1 MFGVGGIISLAEKVF
16 LYDTTLRDGTQG
28 EGISLSVDDKLKIA
42 RKLDEIGI
50 DYIEGGWPGS
60 NPKDMEFFERAKE
73 LKLKRAKIAAFGS
86 TRRPGISPS
95 EDMNLVKLVHSGAQ
109 VVTIFGK
116 TWDFHVTHAL
126 QTTLEENL
134 AMIRD
139 SIRFLKEKKLE
150 VIFDAEHF
158 FDGYKHNSEYALE
171 TIATALEAGADCITL
186 CDTNGGTLPHE
197 IEDIVREVAKRVTVT
212 LGIHC
217 HNDGELAVANT
228 LAAIRAGA
236 RHVQGTINGYGER
249 CGNANLISIIPNL
262 QLKMGYHCIPDEQLA
277 QLTPLSKYIH
287 EVANQVPPNQQPFV
301 GQSAFAHKGGIHV
314 SAVLKHPETYEH
326 IKPELVGNKRRVLVS
341 ELSGQ
346 SNVIYKAKEWNLDL
360 EDRER
365 SKEIITKI
373 KEREHQGYH
382 YEAAEASF
390 ELLVKEALGE
400 LKQYFT
406 LQHFKVFTEKV
417 GDGWVNTEAVVKLK
431 IDDEVVHTAAEGN
444 GPVNALDHALRKALE
459 EYFPVLK
466 KMYLSDY
473 KVRVLDEANATASK
487 VRVLIESSDGKEKWS
502 TIGVSSNII
511 EASWLALIDSFRYY
525 LMKHEDELK
534 VPEVELKAME
544 K

>member
-1 MFGVGGIISLAEKVF
+1 MAERVY

-42 RKLDEIGI
+42 QKLDEMGM

-60 NPKDMEFFERAKE
+60 NPKDMEFFEKAKGLH
-73 LKLKRAKIAAFGS
+73 LKHAVITAFGS
-86 TRRPGISPS
+86 TRRAGISPT
-95 EDMNLVKLVHSGAQ
+95 EDLNLLKIVQSGVKAAA
-109 VVTIFGK
+109 IFGK
-116 TWDFHVTHAL
+116 TWDFHVTEAL
-126 QTTLEENL
+126 KTTLDENL
-134 AMIRD
+134 AMISD
-139 SIRFLKEKKLE
+139 SIQFLKEKGLE

-158 FDGYKHNSEYALE
+158 FDGYKHNPEYALQA
-171 TIATALEAGADCITL
+171 IRAAQEAGADCITL

-197 IEDIVREVAKRVTVT
+197 IEEIVSVVAKQITVT

-228 LAAIRAGA
+228 LAAVRAGA
-236 RHVQGTINGYGER
+236 RHVQGTVNGYGER

-262 QLKMGYHCIPDEQLA
+262 QLKMGYQCIPDHYMPN
-277 QLTPLSKYIH
+277 LTAFSKYIH
-287 EVANQVPPNQQPFV
+287 EVANQVPPSNQPFV
-301 GQSAFAHKGGIHV
+301 GKSAFAHKGGIHV

-326 IKPELVGNKRRVLVS
+326 LTPESVGNKRRVLVS

-346 SNVIYKAKEWNLDL
+346 SNVLYKAKEWNLDM
-360 EDRER
+360 EIHRER
-365 SKEIITKI
+365 SKEIINKI
-373 KEREHQGYH
+373 KEMEHQGYH

-390 ELLVKEALGE
+390 ELLVREALGE
-400 LKQYFT
+400 LNPLFS
-406 LQHFKVFTEKV
+406 LQHFKVITEKV
-417 GDGWVNTEAVVKLK
+417 GAGWNNTEAVVKLK
-431 IDDEVVHTAAEGN
+431 VNGEVVHTAADGN

-459 EYFPVLK
+459 QYFPILK
-466 KMYLSDY
+466 QMYLADY

-511 EASWLALIDSFRYY
+511 EASWHALVDSFRYY
-525 LMKHEDELK
+525 LMKNEDKLTAQQ
-534 VPEVELKAME
+534 LQAQAAE